1 MKMNGRNQ
9 TVFTEMNELK
19 KLSSIF
25 IMVLFIP
32 SPKES
37 SYGYLVNFTT
47 TSLPFRETLAESL
60 WNRGAEEVLAKLIWV
75 LVALLFSSWGAGIG
89 PG

>member
-25 IMVLFIP
+25 IIVLFIP

-37 SYGYLVNFTT
+37 SYGYLVNFATA
-47 TSLPFRETLAESL
+47 SMSFRESLAESL
-60 WNRGAEEVLAKLIWV
+60 LNRGSEE
-75 LVALLFSSWGAGIG
+75 F
-89 PG
+89 